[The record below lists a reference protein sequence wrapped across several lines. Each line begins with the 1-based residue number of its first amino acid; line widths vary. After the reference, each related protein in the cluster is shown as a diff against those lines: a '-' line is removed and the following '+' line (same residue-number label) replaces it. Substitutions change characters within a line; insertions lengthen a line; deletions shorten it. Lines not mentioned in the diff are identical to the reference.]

1 MSKSNVF
8 VVFGLLL
15 LAAVVFAPDAHAAGF
30 MSSVINDGGAI
41 GWVIILLSVATVAL
55 IIEYAVNVR
64 ADKIC
69 PPEII
74 DEVEALLEEDD
85 YQEALELCESEPN
98 FVTRSLAA
106 GLPRINEGYL
116 AIKESVEATAS
127 IEAVKLQQ
135 KIGWM
140 LFISNL
146 APMLGLFGTVYGMI
160 EAFNVIVEKGANLG
174 PADLA
179 GGISAALVTTFL
191 GLFVAIP
198 AVAAYQFF
206 RNKATRISIHFADVL
221 EEMIERFRG
230 R

>member
-1 MSKSNVF
+1 MSKSNAF
-8 VVFGLLL
+8 VVLGLLL
-15 LAAVVFAPDAHAAGF
+15 LAAVVFAPDAHAKSF
-30 MSSVINDGGAI
+30 MEAVITDGGAI

-55 IIEYAVNVR
+55 IIEYSVNVR

-116 AIKESVEATAS
+116 AVKESVEATAS

-140 LFISNL
+140 LFISNV

-160 EAFNVIVEKGANLG
+160 EAFNVIVEKGANLA

-230 R
+230 K